1 MSLLMIVPAMTVAL
15 TVLVA
20 LASAREVRRL
30 KTKLAQLGLRLT
42 DAQARLQQAQQH
54 HHTLVGTL
62 DMLGK
67 IKTGRLAQIE
77 GLQQELKTLEEEVI
91 PDHPITQATPPPTAA
106 EAGI

>member
-1 MSLLMIVPAMTVAL
+1 MIVPAMTVAL

-30 KTKLAQLGLRLT
+30 KTKLAQLSLRLT

-54 HHTLVGTL
+54 HHTVVGTL

-77 GLQQELKTLEEEVI
+77 SLQQELKILEEEVV
-91 PDHPITQATPPPTAA
+91 PDHEIVQAVPPTRAA
-106 EAGI
+106 EAGL